1 MQSSHVDRI
10 GPGRLER
17 RTPLSLRCEA
27 CDWRTTVRTSP
38 TYHQDGPSL
47 QDMTEEVPHMTDTVR
62 MQLKRP
68 TGNRPEGGLEP
79 GREQY

>member
-47 QDMTEEVPHMTDTVR
+47 QDMTEEVP
-62 MQLKRP
+62 Q
-68 TGNRPEGGLEP
+68 
-79 GREQY
+79 